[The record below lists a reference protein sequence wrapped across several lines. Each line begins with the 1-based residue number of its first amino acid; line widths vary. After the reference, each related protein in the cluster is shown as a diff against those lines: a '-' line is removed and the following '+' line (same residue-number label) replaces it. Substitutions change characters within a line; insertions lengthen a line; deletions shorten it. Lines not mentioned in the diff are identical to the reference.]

1 MNGRENFLH
10 RWSRRKRENSLAD
23 EARAREAARADAAL
37 PGTRHSQ
44 ENAQEEKL
52 KEPAPVTSAP
62 ASAGATDEVPFDL
75 TKLPP
80 LETITAQT
88 DIRGYLAA
96 GVPAELTRAALRRAW
111 ATDPQIRD
119 FVGLSENAWDF
130 NAPEGVAGFGPL
142 ELTDEM
148 RRRISSMVGRSLQA
162 EPTKLENPE
171 PLKPETAAPAKTP
184 EAAENSKET
193 AENICTGI
201 SDAIAAPENDEQAE
215 AAARSKAHGGRIADL
230 PRIPRD

>member
-1 MNGRENFLH
+1 MSRRESFLH
-10 RWSRRKRENSLAD
+10 RWSRRKHESSLAD
-23 EARAREAARADAAL
+23 EARTTQAARADAAL
-37 PGTRHSQ
+37 PESRH
-44 ENAQEEKL
+44 AQETA
-52 KEPAPVTSAP
+52 KEVSPVTSAP
-62 ASAGATDEVPFDL
+62 AAPAAGAVGEVPFDL

-111 ATDPQIRD
+111 AADPQIRD
-119 FVGLSENAWDF
+119 FIGLSENAWDF
-130 NAPEGVAGFGPL
+130 NAPGGVAGFGPL

-162 EPTKLENPE
+162 EPAKEGNPE
-171 PLKPETAAPAKTP
+171 PLKSETAAPAETP

-193 AENICTGI
+193 AENVCTGV
-201 SDAIAAPENDEQAE
+201 SAGIATPEKREQAE
-215 AAARSKAHGGRIADL
+215 PAARRTVHGGAL
-230 PRIPRD
+230 PT

>member
-10 RWSRRKRENSLAD
+10 RWSRRKRESSLAD
-23 EARAREAARADAAL
+23 EARARETARADAAV
-37 PGTRHSQ
+37 PETRHSQ
-44 ENAQEEKL
+44 ENAQEQKL

-62 ASAGATDEVPFDL
+62 AASSAGATDEVPFDL

-96 GVPAELTRAALRRAW
+96 GVPAELARAALRRAW
-111 ATDPQIRD
+111 AADSQIRD

-148 RRRISSMVGRSLQA
+148 RRRISSMVGRSLQP
-162 EPTKLENPE
+162 EPAKEENPE
-171 PLKPETAAPAKTP
+171 PLKAETASAAKTP

-201 SDAIAAPENDEQAE
+201 SDGIAAPEKDEQAE
-215 AAARSKAHGGRIADL
+215 AAARRKVHGGAL
-230 PRIPRD
+230 PT